1 MAVLPLGTGNDL
13 ARVLGWGSSCDD
25 DTHLPQLLEKYEKAS
40 TKILDRWSIMAF
52 ERTIAMP
59 KLSLTPGQPDGQLHT
74 QIAQYEDS
82 LMTNLQNLL
91 QSDETGI
98 VLNAAKR
105 LCETV
110 KEFIMQLNDS
120 KLTNDDEQLR
130 KKCDILQQKLDMLLH
145 TLASDQIDILNVDF
159 GDDNAQKSATS
170 SSSAYNKADDTES
183 EMSYEKS
190 RSEKS
195 EKDLSNFNF
204 RKHRRTSRFM
214 EREKDALMIR
224 ANSLKRAI
232 KSLVEHTEHAVDE
245 KNRQSPPIIIP
256 TVKISLTT
264 DLDKNN
270 VHDDD
275 DLHKMDSLKVSQP
288 VESGS
293 NSDISSCPSPASQTS
308 SVVTARLVNL
318 SPIPDIRRDSAIDDT
333 ELLNLPVPPDF
344 ADSRRSSHVHSK

>member
-1 MAVLPLGTGNDL
+1 MPLGTGNDL

-59 KLSLTPGQPDGQLHT
+59 KLSLTPGQTDGQLHN
-74 QIAQYEDS
+74 QILQYEES
-82 LMTNLQNLL
+82 LVTNLQNIL
-91 QSDETGI
+91 QSDETGL
-98 VLNAAKR
+98 VLNSAKR

-110 KEFIMQLNDS
+110 KEFSTQVS
-120 KLTNDDEQLR
+120 ESTLTKGDDQLR
-130 KKCDILQQKLDMLLH
+130 KKCDILQHKLDMLLQ
-145 TLASDQIDILNVDF
+145 TLASDQIDLISMEY
-159 GDDNAQKSATS
+159 GDDNKTSPFHNQKT
-170 SSSAYNKADDTES
+170 DDTES

-214 EREKDALMIR
+214 EREKDALMLR

-232 KSLVEHTEHAVDE
+232 RNLVEHTEKAVEE
-245 KNRQSPPIIIP
+245 KSRQSPPIIP
-256 TVKISLTT
+256 TVKISLST
-264 DLDKNN
+264 DLDKTTDNEA
-270 VHDDD
+270 
-275 DLHKMDSLKVSQP
+275 KMDSLKLP
-288 VESGS
+288 TIESSS
-293 NSDISSCPSPASQTS
+293 NTDISPCPSPVSQTS

-318 SPIPDIRRDSAIDDT
+318 SPIPDIRRDSAIDDP

-344 ADSRRSSHVHSK
+344 ADSRRSSHVQSK

>member
-1 MAVLPLGTGNDL
+1 MQKQCQVAVLPLGTGNDL

-59 KLSLTPGQPDGQLHT
+59 KLSLTPGQPDGQLHN
-74 QIAQYEDS
+74 QIAQYEES
-82 LMTNLQNLL
+82 LITNLQNIL

-98 VLNAAKR
+98 VLNSAKR

-110 KEFIMQLNDS
+110 KEFITQVYESTLTKDDDQL
-120 KLTNDDEQLR
+120 K
-130 KKCDILQQKLDMLLH
+130 KKCDILQHKLDLLLQ
-145 TLASDQIDILNVDF
+145 TLASDQIDLVNMDF
-159 GDDNAQKSATS
+159 GDDSAQKTS
-170 SSSAYNKADDTES
+170 TSTYKSEDTES

-214 EREKDALMIR
+214 EREKDALMVR
-224 ANSLKRAI
+224 ANSLKRAVRN
-232 KSLVEHTEHAVDE
+232 LVEHTEQAVEE
-245 KNRQSPPIIIP
+245 KNRQSPPLIP

-264 DLDKNN
+264 DLDKTN
-270 VHDDD
+270 DDGN
-275 DLHKMDSLKVSQP
+275 KMDSLKVLQP
-288 VESGS
+288 TESGS
-293 NSDISSCPSPASQTS
+293 NSDISSCPSPGSQTS

-344 ADSRRSSHVHSK
+344 ADSRRSSHVQNK